1 MGAWG
6 GTATMSA
13 ENELLAFWRRQIKE
27 PGRHVAIVVELSAL
41 YALHQSQRQFRI
53 QHTMVRDIAQR
64 DGAQYFPMANGDAV
78 VTLRRDRESAGEA
91 MAAELLDWVLQDAVI
106 AGDAISRRVT
116 LFKLPEQTAELRE
129 LIARYVRD
137 ARSSGELGALAGQ
150 GLLVAEPNE
159 TSLQGRLAP
168 AMIERLEYRIM
179 RSDIRSFVD
188 NQSVFTKLET
198 RAGAWTPSIQ
208 ERRINLT
215 SLREA
220 LFPQVEIASTNPLFT
235 QLCRILDERMLH
247 HLISGRRKFDRRI
260 SVNMCIDTIFDRVF
274 DTFLLHVQDDSRR
287 NLFIEVQCG
296 EIFQDITRA
305 VAALKRLRQ
314 HGLGII
320 IDGMSIEFLP
330 YARIDKLDH
339 DYLKIMLPR
348 DTIKLLSSDSRIRAV
363 RKLPPGR
370 IILSRCDH
378 AAAIR
383 IGETLGISMYQGW
396 FLDEYTGLPTSED

>member
-1 MGAWG
+1 
-6 GTATMSA
+6 MSA

-137 ARSSGELGALAGQ
+137 AQSSGELGALAGQ

-220 LFPQVEIASTNPLFT
+220 LFPQVEIFSRNSAASSTSACCITSYRADANSIAVSASTCASTRSSTGSSTPSCFT
-235 QLCRILDERMLH
+235 F
-247 HLISGRRKFDRRI
+247 K
-260 SVNMCIDTIFDRVF
+260 TIPVATSSSRCNAARSSR
-274 DTFLLHVQDDSRR
+274 TSRAPSRR
-287 NLFIEVQCG
+287 
-296 EIFQDITRA
+296 
-305 VAALKRLRQ
+305 
-314 HGLGII
+314 
-320 IDGMSIEFLP
+320 
-330 YARIDKLDH
+330 
-339 DYLKIMLPR
+339 
-348 DTIKLLSSDSRIRAV
+348 
-363 RKLPPGR
+363 
-370 IILSRCDH
+370 
-378 AAAIR
+378 
-383 IGETLGISMYQGW
+383 
-396 FLDEYTGLPTSED
+396 

>member
-1 MGAWG
+1 
-6 GTATMSA
+6 MSA
-13 ENELLAFWRRQIKE
+13 ENELLAFWRRQIKD

-53 QHTMVRDIAQR
+53 QHSMVRELAQR
-64 DGAQYFPMANGDAV
+64 NAAKYFPMSNGDAV
-78 VTLRRDRESAGEA
+78 LTLRRDRDNAGET
-91 MAAELLDWVLQDAVI
+91 MAAELLDWILADALI
-106 AGDAISRRVT
+106 SGDMISRRVA
-116 LFKLPEQTAELRE
+116 LFKLPEQTGELRE
-129 LIARYVRD
+129 LIARYLRD
-137 ARSSGELGALAGQ
+137 AEAPSETGMLAGQ
-150 GLLVAEPNE
+150 GLVPEPTE
-159 TSLQGRLAP
+159 SGLKGRLAP
-168 AMIERLEYRIM
+168 SMIERLEYRIM

-188 NQSVFTKLET
+188 NQSVFAKPKS
-198 RAGAWTPSIQ
+198 RAGAWVPSIQ

-215 SLREA
+215 SLRDA
-220 LFPQVEIASTNPLFT
+220 LFPQVEIASTNPLFG

-247 HLISGRRKFDRRI
+247 HLMSGRPRFDRQI
-260 SVNMCIDTIFDRVF
+260 SVNICIDTIFDRVF
-274 DTFLLHVQDDSRR
+274 DTFLLHVEDESRR
-287 NLFIEVQCG
+287 NLFIEVQCA

-305 VAALKRLRQ
+305 VAALTRLRQ

-330 YARIDKLDH
+330 YVRIDKLDH

-348 DTIKLLSSDSRIRAV
+348 ETVKLLTSDSRIRAV

-383 IGETLGISMYQGW
+383 IGETLGITMYQGW
-396 FLDEYTGLPTSED
+396 FLDEYTGAPMLED